1 MAWLK
6 GSLSLLFILLITIV
20 VCVPLQRQRR
30 RYAMALLRLPL
41 TGAPR
46 RALTR
51 RMDLAI
57 DFWVSSNRFLV
68 RALRLVEVEID
79 WPAELI
85 NPRCRDTG
93 GTPAAGGMDLQSS
106 ELDWADIL
114 LLQLQNA
121 FRPAIPPLKFFTK
134 RELIWLPLA
143 GPAMYLLGFPYVR
156 RAGKAERAAD
166 PSLKH
171 ADRDSTLAAC
181 RVFRNHP
188 TSVLIFLE
196 GTRFTD
202 AKRAARHSRFECLL
216 NPRTGGL
223 DYVLGGLRDEV
234 EQLID
239 VTIAYPCGPPSFWAF
254 LSGRCPRAL
263 MTVRAIDLDSAV
275 VGDEPQARRQ
285 ALQSFVER
293 PLAGEGRQTGG
304 LSGLLRRPPPLGETT
319 ARDRSPFVT
328 GTDCP
333 ASPGES
339 RPQSG
344 EASGRNASRRC
355 SMSTSRVLNCLR

>member
-20 VCVPLQRQRR
+20 VCVPL
-30 RYAMALLRLPL
+30 YAMALLRLPL

-79 WPAELI
+79 WPAETLSRHRWYVVVC
-85 NPRCRDTG
+85 NH
-93 GTPAAGGMDLQSS
+93 QS
-106 ELDWADIL
+106 WADIL
-114 LLQLQNA
+114 LLQNA

-156 RAGKAERAAD
+156 RVGKAERAAD

-171 ADRDSTLAAC
+171 ANRESMLAAC

-188 TSVLIFLE
+188 TSALIFLE

-202 AKRAARHSRFECLL
+202 AKRAERHSRFERLL

-223 DYVLGGLRDEV
+223 DYVLDGLRDEV
-234 EQLID
+234 AQLID

-254 LSGRCPRAL
+254 LSGRCPHAL
-263 MTVRAIDLDSAV
+263 MTVRAFDLDSAV

-285 ALQSFVER
+285 ALQSFVENLWR
-293 PLAGEGRQTGG
+293 AKDAR
-304 LSGLLRRPPPLGETT
+304 LG
-319 ARDRSPFVT
+319 A
-328 GTDCP
+328 CA
-333 ASPGES
+333 AS
-339 RPQSG
+339 
-344 EASGRNASRRC
+344 
-355 SMSTSRVLNCLR
+355 

>member
-20 VCVPLQRQRR
+20 VCVPL
-30 RYAMALLRLPL
+30 YAMALLRLPL

-79 WPAELI
+79 WPAEALSRHRWYVVVC
-85 NPRCRDTG
+85 NH
-93 GTPAAGGMDLQSS
+93 QS
-106 ELDWADIL
+106 WADIL
-114 LLQLQNA
+114 LLQNA

-156 RAGKAERAAD
+156 RVGKAEREAN

-171 ADRDSTLAAC
+171 ANRESMLAAC

-188 TSVLIFLE
+188 TSALIFLE

-202 AKRAARHSRFECLL
+202 AKRAERHSRFERLL

-223 DYVLGGLRDEV
+223 DYVLDGLRDEV

-254 LSGRCPRAL
+254 LSGKCPHAL
-263 MTVRAIDLDSAV
+263 MTVRAFDLDSAV

-285 ALQSFVER
+285 ALQSFVENLWR
-293 PLAGEGRQTGG
+293 AKDAR
-304 LSGLLRRPPPLGETT
+304 LG
-319 ARDRSPFVT
+319 A
-328 GTDCP
+328 CA
-333 ASPGES
+333 AS
-339 RPQSG
+339 
-344 EASGRNASRRC
+344 
-355 SMSTSRVLNCLR
+355 

>member
-20 VCVPLQRQRR
+20 VCVPL
-30 RYAMALLRLPL
+30 YAMALLRLPL

-79 WPAELI
+79 WPAEALSRHRWYVVVC
-85 NPRCRDTG
+85 NH
-93 GTPAAGGMDLQSS
+93 QS
-106 ELDWADIL
+106 WADIL
-114 LLQLQNA
+114 LLQNA

-156 RAGKAERAAD
+156 RAGKAERAAN

-171 ADRDSTLAAC
+171 ANRESMLAAC

-188 TSVLIFLE
+188 TSALIFLE

-202 AKRAARHSRFECLL
+202 AKRVERHSRFERLL

-223 DYVLGGLRDEV
+223 DYVLDGLKDEV

-254 LSGRCPRAL
+254 LSGRCPHAL
-263 MTVRAIDLDSAV
+263 MTVRAFDLDSAV

-285 ALQSFVER
+285 ALQSFVEDLWR
-293 PLAGEGRQTGG
+293 AKDAR
-304 LSGLLRRPPPLGETT
+304 LG
-319 ARDRSPFVT
+319 A
-328 GTDCP
+328 CA
-333 ASPGES
+333 AS
-339 RPQSG
+339 
-344 EASGRNASRRC
+344 
-355 SMSTSRVLNCLR
+355 